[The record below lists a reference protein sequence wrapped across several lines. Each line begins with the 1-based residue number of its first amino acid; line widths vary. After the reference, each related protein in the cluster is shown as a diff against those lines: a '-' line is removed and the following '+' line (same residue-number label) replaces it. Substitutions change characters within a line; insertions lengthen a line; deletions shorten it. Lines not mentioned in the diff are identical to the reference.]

1 MQRCILDIAVKLGIV
16 EKSGAWLSYGNGKMH
31 CQGREKAIAFLK
43 ENEDIKNELSDHVKQ
58 GSV

>member
-1 MQRCILDIAVKLGIV
+1 MAVKLGIV

-43 ENEDIKNELSDHVKQ
+43 ENIEIRDELSEHIKQ
-58 GSV
+58 AIV